1 MLTIKKLIFA
11 PLFLIFFVILLS
23 QLSPVF
29 KSYDFI
35 FSLSIN
41 TLITLVTISVLIMLT
56 SFSFTLF
63 ATFAFD
69 WKLILGIGVLAA
81 LVPLLFFDVSA
92 GLVFGVGIFASL
104 MLIYVTLENNLKSYL
119 TFQPNTLLAPSIRHL
134 SSFLILVLTL
144 VYFLAV
150 NKIISEKG
158 FEIPDALLDSAIN
171 FTSQG
176 QSAPQTPTSQ
186 PTLSQDQID
195 LLRKNPDLLRQSGL
209 DPAILDTLSKPQKT
223 IQDATN
229 DLIKQTIKD
238 QFQNLLKPYL
248 GFIPAVLALFLFLTL
263 QGLTSFINLLIY
275 PLIWITFYILEK
287 TGFVKFV
294 VEQRPVKK
302 MVI

>member
-1 MLTIKKLIFA
+1 MLNIKKLIFA
-11 PLFLIFFVILLS
+11 PVFLVFFIILLS
-23 QLSPVF
+23 QLSPIF

-35 FSLSIN
+35 FSLSVN
-41 TLITLVTISVLIMLT
+41 TLIALITISILIMLT
-56 SFSFTLF
+56 SFSFILF

-69 WKLILGIGVLAA
+69 WKLILGVGALAS
-81 LVPLLFFDVSA
+81 LVPLLFFDPSV
-92 GLVFGVGIFASL
+92 GLIFGVGIFASL

-119 TFQPNTLLAPSIRHL
+119 NFNPNTLLGPSIRHL
-134 SSFLILVLTL
+134 SSFLILVLAL

-150 NKIISEKG
+150 NRIISEKG
-158 FEIPDALLDSAIN
+158 FEIPDALIDSAIN
-171 FTSQG
+171 FTNQG
-176 QSAPQTPTSQ
+176 QPAPQTQSPQ
-186 PTLSQDQID
+186 PSISPDQID

-223 IQDATN
+223 IQKAAN

-287 TGFVKFV
+287 SGFIKFTEETRV
-294 VEQRPVKK
+294 VKK